1 MDEEYQKMLAEIIAG
16 LKARGVQACTEH
28 GWLSMNNNGTCE
40 ACRKADFPDD
50 FAGTE

>member
-1 MDEEYQKMLAEIIAG
+1 MDEAYKDLLAELVQQ
-16 LKARGVQACTEH
+16 LKARGVKPCSEH
-28 GWLSMNNNGTCE
+28 GWLSMNGNGTCE